1 MEMPLSD
8 VIAHYAAK
16 KQPTYEVTDDTDP
29 ASARR
34 KARRGKDFADRMG
47 WLLDYWGPK
56 VVDEIDPETCE
67 EFSKRHSASVSR
79 RCLEDLR
86 AAVRRAIK
94 DRRVARDGEWSFE
107 LPPANPSR
115 YGFYTRGQVAR
126 MVWKAYRMRG
136 TYTYSGKRARPETL
150 GTTKKIDSRPRRHIA
165 RFILVGVNTGTRTD
179 RIEQASFYPEP
190 GRPYVDVDAGIFYRA
205 AVGEFVPDNK
215 RAGPVRISP
224 KLLSHLRRWKKNGA
238 RYVVE

>member
-1 MEMPLSD
+1 MF
-8 VIAHYAAK
+8 I
-16 KQPTYEVTDDTDP
+16 
-29 ASARR
+29 
-34 KARRGKDFADRMG
+34 
-47 WLLDYWGPK
+47 
-56 VVDEIDPETCE
+56 
-67 EFSKRHSASVSR
+67 
-79 RCLEDLR
+79 
-86 AAVRRAIK
+86 
-94 DRRVARDGEWSFE
+94 SF
-107 LPPANPSR
+107 
-115 YGFYTRGQVAR
+115 
-126 MVWKAYRMRG
+126 YRMRG